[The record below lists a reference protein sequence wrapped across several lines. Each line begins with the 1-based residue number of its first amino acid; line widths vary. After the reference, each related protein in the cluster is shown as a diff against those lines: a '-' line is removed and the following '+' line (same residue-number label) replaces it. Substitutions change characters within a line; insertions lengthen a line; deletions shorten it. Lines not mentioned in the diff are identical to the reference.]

1 MNAEQRLWW
10 RQSQSDHGLFVELR
24 GGRIAAHE
32 CHLLHY
38 LQMAT
43 EKLSKAYLWRSG
55 HAPPN
60 SHTGFVR
67 FLRALLTRP
76 DAELGNIALALGFN
90 NHLDL
95 NTWVRNVLPLAYDL
109 QNIAP
114 AEAHNGQNPEYP
126 WPHETPT
133 HCPSDHSFPLWS
145 DCVIQVK
152 VASFWDLFRSRSN
165 SSTFSLDI

>member
-1 MNAEQRLWW
+1 MKDAQRLWW
-10 RQSQSDHGLFVELR
+10 RQATSDHAIFVQLR
-24 GGRIAAHE
+24 GPKVGAHE

-55 HAPPN
+55 HAPPK

-67 FLRALLTRP
+67 FLRALLDRP
-76 DAELGNIALALGFN
+76 PAELDRIAMVLGFR
-90 NHLDL
+90 HRSDLDK
-95 NTWVRNVLPLAYDL
+95 WARNVQPLAYAL

-126 WPHETPT
+126 WPHEAPT
-133 HCPSDHSFPLWS
+133 HCPIGHSFPLWNQL
-145 DCVIQVK
+145 CNTGQGRKLIE
-152 VASFWDLFRSRSN
+152 FISRSVECFEHI
-165 SSTFSLDI
+165 S